1 MIMSSKL
8 VAIGSLC
15 LAGAVVLAGAVTHA
29 GNINTSGV
37 VCHSYNAAQRL
48 DIDHLVTGVRNLN
61 QAARQVVCAVPRSP
75 LAAGAI
81 PTFWIDGH
89 DDAGTCT
96 SCTATMFRFTGVMAA
111 SHSVKTC
118 APATSSLDWTQ
129 VMSFP
134 TNPEP
139 DSAGDYVRV
148 LCTLPGRGTG
158 IIYGITATTP

>member
-1 MIMSSKL
+1 MSSKL
-8 VAIGSLC
+8 VAMGSLG

-29 GNINTSGV
+29 GNINTSGA

-48 DIDHLVTGVRNLN
+48 DIDHLANGVRNLN
-61 QAARQVVCAVPRSP
+61 PAARQVVCAVPRSP
-75 LAAGAI
+75 LTAGST
-81 PTFWIDGH
+81 PTFLIDGH

-96 SCTATMFRFTGVMAA
+96 SCTATMYHFSGVMAA
-111 SHSVKTC
+111 SHTLRTC
-118 APATSSLDWTQ
+118 APATSALDWTQ

-134 TNPEP
+134 SNPEP
-139 DSAGDYVRV
+139 GSAGDYVRV